1 MRVPKKFGKRS
12 TENNEKLQPKTRYF
26 LTFEGEKTEYQYFQG
41 IIDNQHELGINELI
55 DIIPLSRHHIEK
67 SWSNPEK
74 ACHLFIK
81 DLRERESGEQTVG
94 TLISHVTDWVMERKG
109 VPSKAQVFTHLKNHL
124 AELGYKPEDYV
135 TEHNKTEVTK
145 CICSSLDELRLVEVS
160 PETIGQFR
168 KDLKVQKHFNKRDGD
183 IACLIVDRDADSFT
197 SEQYDSVVEKCEK
210 EHIDLYV
217 TNPRFEFW
225 LLLHFLDKN
234 RIKCENICQKRETGK
249 QPYLEQELNRYCRGV
264 SKRQIPFDLLVD
276 KVDTAIENE
285 KEFCEDISGLK
296 KTIGSNIGQLMTELK
311 GIKR

>member
-12 TENNEKLQPKTRYF
+12 TANDEKLPPKIRYF

-41 IIDNQHELGINELI
+41 VIDHQHELGINELI

-74 ACHLFIK
+74 ACQLFVK
-81 DLRERESGEQTVG
+81 DLRERKSGELTVE
-94 TLISHVTDWVMERKG
+94 TLISHVTDWVMDKKG
-109 VPSKAQVFTHLKNHL
+109 VPSRAQVATHLRDHLTKN
-124 AELGYKPEDYV
+124 GYKPGECL
-135 TEHNKTEVTK
+135 TEHNKIEVTN
-145 CICSSLDELRLVEVS
+145 CICSSLDELCLVEVS

-168 KDLKVQKHFNKRDGD
+168 KYLKNQKHFNKRDGD

-225 LLLHFLDKN
+225 LLLHFIDKS
-234 RIKCENICQKRETGK
+234 RINCENICQKQEAGK
-249 QPYLEQELNRYCRGV
+249 QPHLEQELSRYCKGV
-264 SKRQIPFDLLVD
+264 SKRNVPFNLLVD
-276 KVDTAIENE
+276 NVDTAIENE
-285 KEFCEDISGLK
+285 KEFCEDILGLK
-296 KTIGSNIGQLMTELK
+296 KAIGSNIGQLMTELK
-311 GIKR
+311 GTK

>member
-12 TENNEKLQPKTRYF
+12 TANDEKLQPKTRYF

-41 IIDNQHELGINELI
+41 VIDHQHELGINELI

-94 TLISHVTDWVMERKG
+94 TLTSHVTDWVMDQKG
-109 VPSKAQVFTHLKNHL
+109 VPSRVQVTTHLRNRLTEH
-124 AELGYKPEDYV
+124 GYKQEELV
-135 TEHNKTEVTK
+135 TEHNKTDVTN
-145 CICSSLDELRLVEVS
+145 CICSSLDELCLVEVS
-160 PETIGQFR
+160 PETIGKFR
-168 KDLKVQKHFNKRDGD
+168 EYLKVQKHFNKRDGD

-197 SEQYDSVVEKCEK
+197 PEQYDSVVEKCEK

-217 TNPRFEFW
+217 TNPRFELW
-225 LLLHFLDKN
+225 LLLHFLDKS
-234 RIKCENICQKRETGK
+234 RINCANICQKRESGK
-249 QPYLEQELNRYCRGV
+249 QPYLEQELNRCCQSI
-264 SKRQIPFDLLVD
+264 SKRHVPFNLLAD
-276 KVDTAIENE
+276 KVDAAIENE
-285 KEFCEDISGLK
+285 KEFCEEVSGLK
-296 KTIGSNIGQLMTELK
+296 VTIGSNIGTLMSELK